1 MEIGLATLLVNGIVA
16 MIQALPG
23 IITAINNME
32 ISSEDKAELKKR
44 IMEAQSSLPV
54 WE

>member
-1 MEIGLATLLVNGIVA
+1 MELAAITLIVNGIIA
-16 MIQALPG
+16 MMQALPG
-23 IITAINNME
+23 IVTAINNME

-54 WE
+54 GE

>member
-1 MEIGLATLLVNGIVA
+1 MELAAITLIVNGIIA
-16 MIQALPG
+16 MMQALPG
-23 IITAINNME
+23 IVTAINNME